1 MRFTVGPPLFP
12 VAQGINRCLCVCN
25 KQILNCLHRA
35 KALNYGGYL
44 EACLLKLG
52 LPGAVL
58 VTCHIVI
65 GVVACNDHQRTQN
78 NLLIAACLNGCD
90 YVIEG
95 RSCLKVP
102 TK

>member
-1 MRFTVGPPLFP
+1 M
-12 VAQGINRCLCVCN
+12 CN
-25 KQILNCLHRA
+25 KQILDCLHRA

-58 VTCHIVI
+58 VACHIVI
-65 GVVACNDHQRTQN
+65 GMVACNDHQRTQN
-78 NLLIAACLNGCD
+78 NLLITACLNGCD

-95 RSCLKVP
+95 RSCLNSADKVVVVACGLEVSCILV
-102 TK
+102 